1 MEETPDQT
9 ARPSRPTQ
17 PTTPEELRRSL
28 TIVRYGIGFSVVAI
42 ALMTW
47 IFIAFFDAPAMPLV
61 PLAILVI
68 AVDFVMLGIFTRQ
81 RQRAIDAIGEREGAA
96 PSDN

>member
-1 MEETPDQT
+1 MDETPDQDAKPT
-9 ARPSRPTQ
+9 RPAQ

-28 TIVRYGIGFSVVAI
+28 TIVRYGITFSVVAI

-47 IFIAFFDAPAMPLV
+47 IFIAFLDAPVVPLL

-68 AVDFVMLGIFTRQ
+68 AIDFVMLGIFTRQ
-81 RQRAIDAIGEREGAA
+81 RQRAIDAIREREGAV
-96 PSDN
+96 PSGN